1 MVGNSDK
8 VGTITHFYS
17 KIGVGIIKLN
27 KELKKG
33 VNINIKGNKTDFKQ
47 TVEEIQFDHEDI
59 ESGKKGQ
66 EIGVKLNE
74 KVREGDE
81 VFLIK

>member
-1 MVGNSDK
+1 MADNADK
-8 VGTITHFYS
+8 VGVITHFYS
-17 KIGVGIIKLN
+17 KLGVGIVKLD

-33 VNINIKGNKTDFKQ
+33 NNISIKGHKTDFKQ
-47 TVEEIQFDHEDI
+47 TVEEMQFDHKDI

-66 EIGVKLNE
+66 EVGVKLNE

-81 VFLIK
+81 VFLQE